1 MLEEVKIPEISENVE
16 SGTVVSVLVKVGDMI
31 VVDDPVI
38 ELETDKALV
47 EIPSPYAG
55 RIAEIPVN
63 EGDEVRIGD
72 VIARVDTAVL
82 SDTGQPVQPQEV
94 VREPEPELTE
104 EKSAEVLETEPV
116 VEKAPAIPK
125 AEQPKPS
132 PQKPA
137 AEPRSPAL
145 RPAPASPSVRRLAR
159 ELGVD
164 IHAVKPAGPGE
175 RITEADVKAH
185 VKHAQPDLAAVTTR
199 TTRRSAAGEP
209 ALPDFSRW
217 GEIEAVDLA
226 TVRRITAESVANSWQ
241 TVPHVTQFDQAD
253 ITVLEDFIR
262 KNSDKVAKA
271 GGKLTI
277 TAVLLK
283 VCAAALRKFPQF
295 NASIDMA
302 NGKLIIKKYIHIG
315 VMVDTP
321 RGLLVPVMRDV
332 DDKNI
337 TELALEVVDL
347 ALRARNKKVM
357 PDEFEGGT
365 FSISNQGG
373 IGGTAFTPIVLWPQA
388 AILGVSR
395 TAIEPRYIEGEFR
408 PRSILPLSLS
418 YDHRIIDGADA
429 ARFLGWICES
439 LEYPLNMHLD

>member
-1 MLEEVKIPEISENVE
+1 MIQEVIIPDISENVE
-16 SGTVVSVLVKVGDMI
+16 SGSVVSVLVKVGDMI
-31 VVDDPVI
+31 AVDDPVI

-55 RIAEIPVN
+55 KITEIPVK
-63 EGDEVRIGD
+63 EGDEVKIGD
-72 VIARVDTAVL
+72 VIARVETEAI
-82 SDTGQPVQPQEV
+82 SDKKQPVQPKEV
-94 VREPEPELTE
+94 VREPEPELTKE
-104 EKSAEVLETEPV
+104 RSTQVLETEPV
-116 VEKAPAIPK
+116 LEKAPTTQK
-125 AEQPKPS
+125 VEQPMPP

-137 AEPRSPAL
+137 AEPRSTA
-145 RPAPASPSVRRLAR
+145 REPAPASPSVRRLAR

-164 IHAVKPAGPGE
+164 IHAVKPARPGE

-185 VKHAQPDLAAVTTR
+185 VKHAQTDLAAVTPR
-199 TTRRSAAGEP
+199 TIRPSAAGEP
-209 ALPDFSRW
+209 PLPDFKRW

-226 TVRRITAESVANSWQ
+226 TVRRITAESVATSWQ

-295 NASIDMA
+295 NASIDMD
-302 NGKLIIKKYIHIG
+302 NGKLILKKYIHIG

-321 RGLLVPVMRDV
+321 RGLLVPVVRDV
-332 DDKNI
+332 HNKSI

-347 ALRARNKKVM
+347 AVRARNKKVM

-388 AILGVSR
+388 AILGISR
-395 TAIEPRYIEGEFR
+395 TAVEPRYVEGELR

-439 LEYPLNMHLD
+439 LEYPMTIHLD

>member
-1 MLEEVKIPEISENVE
+1 MVEEVKIPEISENVE
-16 SGTVVSVLVKVGDMI
+16 SGTVVSILVKVGDI
-31 VVDDPVI
+31 IAVDDAVI

-55 RIAEIPVN
+55 KVTEIPVN

-72 VIARVDTAVL
+72 VVARIDTEAQ
-82 SDTGQPVQPQEV
+82 SATEQPTQPREV
-94 VREPEPELTE
+94 VHKPESEIKKAKP
-104 EKSAEVLETEPV
+104 AEVTQTEPV
-116 VEKAPAIPK
+116 VEEAPTTQK
-125 AEQPKPS
+125 TEQPKPP
-132 PQKPA
+132 PQKPDAERRSA
-137 AEPRSPAL
+137 AQG
-145 RPAPASPSVRRLAR
+145 PAPASPSVRRLAR

-164 IHAVKPAGPGE
+164 IHAVKPTGPGE
-175 RITEADVKAH
+175 RITEADLKVH
-185 VKHAQPDLAAVTTR
+185 VKHAQPGPAAVTTR
-199 TTRRSAAGEP
+199 TGRRLASGEP
-209 ALPDFSRW
+209 PLPDFSRW
-217 GEIEAVDLA
+217 GEIEAVDLT
-226 TVRRITAESVANSWQ
+226 TVRRITAESVTASWQ

-262 KNSDKVAKA
+262 KNSNKVAKT

-277 TAVLLK
+277 TAILLK

-295 NASIDMA
+295 NASIDLTS
-302 NGKLIIKKYIHIG
+302 GKLILKHYIHIG

-321 RGLLVPVMRDV
+321 RGLLVPVVRDV
-332 DDKNI
+332 DNKNI

-347 ALRARNKKVM
+347 AVRARNKKVM

-365 FSISNQGG
+365 FSVSNQGG

-395 TAIEPRYIEGEFR
+395 TTIEPRYVEGELQ

-418 YDHRIIDGADA
+418 YDHRIIDGAEA

-439 LEYPLNMHLD
+439 LEYPMTMHLD

>member
-31 VVDDPVI
+31 AVDDPVI

-82 SDTGQPVQPQEV
+82 SDTEQPVQPQEV

-116 VEKAPAIPK
+116 VEKASAIPK

-199 TTRRSAAGEP
+199 TTRQPAAGEP
-209 ALPDFSRW
+209 PLPDFSRW

-226 TVRRITAESVANSWQ
+226 TVRRITAESVATSWQ

-271 GGKLTI
+271 G
-277 TAVLLK
+277 
-283 VCAAALRKFPQF
+283 
-295 NASIDMA
+295 
-302 NGKLIIKKYIHIG
+302 
-315 VMVDTP
+315 
-321 RGLLVPVMRDV
+321 
-332 DDKNI
+332 
-337 TELALEVVDL
+337 
-347 ALRARNKKVM
+347 
-357 PDEFEGGT
+357 
-365 FSISNQGG
+365 
-373 IGGTAFTPIVLWPQA
+373 
-388 AILGVSR
+388 
-395 TAIEPRYIEGEFR
+395 
-408 PRSILPLSLS
+408 
-418 YDHRIIDGADA
+418 
-429 ARFLGWICES
+429 
-439 LEYPLNMHLD
+439 